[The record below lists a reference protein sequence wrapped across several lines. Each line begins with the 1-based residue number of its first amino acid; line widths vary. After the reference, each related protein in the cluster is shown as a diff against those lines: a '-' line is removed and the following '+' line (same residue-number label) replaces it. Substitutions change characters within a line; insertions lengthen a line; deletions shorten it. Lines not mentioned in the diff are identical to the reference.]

1 MKKIK
6 VLSVILAIVMF
17 VPMFAICSSA
27 SHLGLEEEKQ
37 IVFVGGVTIT
47 DSGYWRIKLDGSIV
61 EGTKNNY
68 NIAYDSSTN
77 TLTLKKAKINCGNF
91 KGYGDF
97 VTSEFACIVATK
109 GLNIV
114 LEGKNTL
121 NTIYTS
127 GYGLDGILCY
137 TGDLNISGD
146 GQLDIEV
153 CGYTDG
159 VSYGIS
165 SGGTLNINDTT
176 VNIDMYD
183 RNSDGTVGLSSGN
196 INIKNSE
203 VNISA
208 DDVMRAYGISSPD
221 VGDLLET
228 DNANLN
234 ININDCKYSC
244 GIEIFSIT
252 FKNSDVDVY
261 VNFHEIAGVSTIPT
275 FGIYTMTLLIQES
288 YVDSVVD
295 TTSKGEYTGA
305 LIYRYF
311 MLDDDSNPDYISGVS
326 GKVRIEPNKISYD
339 CTGLDYGRNSG
350 LGLDVYGYISDSG
363 IVRADEDTW
372 NIYID
377 SETNTLYLKNVNITT
392 GIDIDGFVNIV
403 IEGENV
409 IHTDVNYGVGLKAT
423 YAPVISGNGTLK
435 IYSDK
440 GNAVSAS
447 GGLEF
452 GENTT
457 ATASMNADGSEAE
470 TFDNA
475 KAGQYKCIEIKAE
488 RKTEL
493 TFWQKIVKVFQDLFQ
508 SIKNFFANIFG

>member
-1 MKKIK
+1 D
-6 VLSVILAIVMF
+6 A
-17 VPMFAICSSA
+17 
-27 SHLGLEEEKQ
+27 E
-37 IVFVGGVTIT
+37 
-47 DSGYWRIKLDGSIV
+47 
-61 EGTKNNY
+61 
-68 NIAYDSSTN
+68 TN

-91 KGYGDF
+91 RGYGDF

-127 GYGLDGILCY
+127 GYGTDGIFCY

-146 GQLDIEV
+146 GQLNIEV

-159 VSYGIS
+159 VSYGIY
-165 SGGTLNINDTT
+165 SGGTLNIKDTT
-176 VNIDMYD
+176 VNIDMYT
-183 RNSDGTVGLSSGN
+183 RNYDGTVGLSSGN

-228 DNANLN
+228 DNAKLN

-295 TTSKGEYTGA
+295 TTSKSEYTGA

-339 CTGLDYGRNSG
+339 CIGLYYGRNSG

-435 IYSDK
+435 IYSDN
-440 GNAVSAS
+440 GNAVSAA
-447 GGLEF
+447 GGLLF
-452 GENTT
+452 GENTS
-457 ATASMNADGSEAE
+457 ATASMNADGSDSES
-470 TFDNA
+470 FDNT
-475 KAGQYKCIEIKAE
+475 KSGQYKRIEIKAE
-488 RKTEL
+488 GKTEL
-493 TFWQKIVKVFQDLFQ
+493 TFWQKIAQFFEDLFA
-508 SIKNFFANIFG
+508 SIRDFFANLFQ